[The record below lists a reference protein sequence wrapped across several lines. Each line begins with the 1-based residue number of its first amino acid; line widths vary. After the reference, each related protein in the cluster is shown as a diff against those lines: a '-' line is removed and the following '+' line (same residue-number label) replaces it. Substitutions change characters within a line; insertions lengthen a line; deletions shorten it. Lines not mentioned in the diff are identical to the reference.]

1 VLLHLLIVTDLL
13 KCGVFLVVAGWAVL
27 FIPAREWLEVFHF
40 KALSYR
46 FHSARNPAAG
56 VSEMRSSP
64 GELRTQAV
72 DLKESL

>member
-1 VLLHLLIVTDLL
+1 
-13 KCGVFLVVAGWAVL
+13 
-27 FIPAREWLEVFHF
+27 
-40 KALSYR
+40 LSYR